1 MCFKPF
7 VLLSFLTL
15 LSVVKSA
22 GSSGEGNQT
31 TNIHLISWRWDT
43 YATTFYFNLIILIA
57 ALFKI
62 GFHHLH
68 RLPKYLPESCVLIL
82 TGVLTGVIVHYWLGF
97 DNFPRFTDQLF
108 FNVLLP
114 PVILEASYSL
124 YDDNFFSNLG
134 AILIFALVGTLIN
147 VCAVGYSLYGLSVL
161 TWLGVDF
168 DYPLTALECLVFATM
183 ISAVDPVAVLAI
195 FEEIGVNMVLYFM
208 VFGESLLNDGMTIVI
223 YNSMV
228 TLLKKQQEHEGDG
241 NAINALDYLLVVLSF
256 FSVVLGGFLIG
267 LVMGVLTALTL
278 RITKETR
285 VVEPLII
292 FGFAYFAFLLS
303 EMIHWSGI
311 ISIIVCGIIQ
321 KRYAFLNA
329 SKKTYT
335 TVKYSIKMLS
345 SISDCIIFIFLG
357 KIVMD
362 THLDFRW
369 GFIIWTIFLI
379 TVIRF
384 LVVYALS
391 WFVNRRRTVAL
402 SYQEQF
408 ILAYGG
414 LRGAVGFSLALL
426 FFDHNPDNNVTGKS
440 TVFLTTTLVVVFFTV
455 FVQGGTIKLLVNKL
469 GISKAKSHEK
479 DRISGRINK
488 KTIDHLMFGIEA
500 IVKHDAF
507 HTTWQWL
514 INFDNRYIKKVLL
527 SRQAFNQIT
536 LRLEKINLD
545 EHVMRL
551 YGPTVIASQ
560 GLEKI
565 PDGKILESS
574 SLSDRRALK
583 EAFLQNPYELYRNKY
598 GHTSGKSDFND
609 TLLDQ
614 LGNRNRQVSNLYDHM
629 QAKKQKHESNDD
641 YETVTIM
648 NENAP
653 SGTAI
658 LEGIGSILKPSEIKE
673 QYLKAKRKYK
683 STFV

>member
-1 MCFKPF
+1 MS
-7 VLLSFLTL
+7 VG
-15 LSVVKSA
+15 LSV
-22 GSSGEGNQT
+22 GSSGDGNHT
-31 TNIHLISWRWDT
+31 TKIHLISWRWDT

-97 DNFPRFTDQLF
+97 DNFPRFTEELF

-114 PVILEASYSL
+114 PVILEAAYSL

-147 VCAVGYSLYGLSVL
+147 VCAVGYSLYGLSAVS
-161 TWLGVDF
+161 WLGVSF
-168 DYPLTALECLVFATM
+168 DLPLTALECLIFSTM

-241 NAINALDYLLVVLSF
+241 SAIDAIDYVMVVLSF

-369 GFIIWTIFLI
+369 GFIVWTIFLI
-379 TVIRF
+379 TVFRF

-426 FFDHNPDNNVTGKS
+426 FFDHNPDENVTGKS

-469 GISKAKSHEK
+469 GISKAKSN
-479 DRISGRINK
+479 DRDKISGRINK
-488 KTIDHLMFGIEA
+488 KTIDNLMFGIEA

-514 INFDNRYIKKVLL
+514 VNFDNRYVKKVLL
-527 SRQAFNQIT
+527 SRRAFNQIS

-560 GLEKI
+560 GMEKVG
-565 PDGKILESS
+565 DGRALESS

-583 EAFLQNPYELYRNKY
+583 EAFLHNPYALYRNKY
-598 GHTSGKSDFND
+598 GQSSGKSDFND

-614 LGNRNRQVSNLYDHM
+614 LGYRNKQVSNLYDHL
-629 QAKKQKHESNDD
+629 QAKKQRHGSNDNN
-641 YETVTIM
+641 ETMEMV
-648 NENAP
+648 NEEAP
-653 SGTAI
+653 SKSSV
-658 LEGIGSILKPSEIKE
+658 LEGIESMLKPAEIKD
-673 QYLKAKRKYK
+673 QYLKAKKKYK